1 MNRKHFFFLDPLIKN
16 HKMASALLML
26 LPAAAAAYGLSQNQ
40 MPKKQTT
47 APPEAPAVVAES
59 TTTPAASYRTN
70 QQIVANAKPM
80 TDFQK
85 NHSARPAASRYLRN
99 QGRRNDGPAA
109 IPMLASAQS
118 LYGQSVYN
126 SNLYNAEPTTKKVVG
141 TFKDSKGNVFQQYE
155 DKMPDPTG
163 IYHRNTSGRNRLQN
177 MIGEDDLFKRTKRD
191 AVNFN
196 GSNDLVRTDILP
208 MNTRSRAVE
217 SMRLN
222 IQNNLN
228 GCQPSNTNQVT
239 RAPFGMA
246 MEGGHFMLRPKPRL
260 PESMRY
266 EASKV
271 EEANPRDQQS
281 NIDLGGATLRGKM
294 RSGTDKTAKGRKG
307 NKRSEVDAAQTLGE
321 MTHCRD
327 GTAAMKINPL
337 MQIDTQ
343 QPNPYGSYGD
353 VKLSK
358 NRGMKGGN
366 KVAQVD
372 TFGAKTRDTKSVSC
386 TNRTR
391 SKKRNPTLMVGEYGA
406 EARDATYTK
415 DNTKRSMKKYRAEV
429 EEALTN
435 GVVLRAK
442 NPCMID
448 RTAVGPE
455 AMSNRDVLQQGQSAI
470 GEHAVKR
477 QNSGHQLRQQ
487 HAAPTEGTTASMDVG
502 GPERTKDLTMGNR
515 ITAGSFE
522 KHTRANP
529 LLRETPCHANVTL
542 PLRHSMVSGNRME
555 AISTSKE
562 GDYLN

>member
-1 MNRKHFFFLDPLIKN
+1 
-16 HKMASALLML
+16 ML
-26 LPAAAAAYGLSQNQ
+26 LPAAAAAFGLSQNQ
-40 MPKKQTT
+40 TPKQTT
-47 APPEAPAVVAES
+47 AVPKQPEAP
-59 TTTPAASYRTN
+59 TTPAASNYRTT
-70 QQIVANAKPM
+70 QQIVANATPM

-85 NHSARPAASRYLRN
+85 THGARPAASRHLRN
-99 QGRRNDGPAA
+99 QDMPNDGPAA
-109 IPMLASAQS
+109 LPMLAPASS
-118 LYGQSVYN
+118 LYGKGVYN
-126 SNLYNAEPTTKKVVG
+126 SNLYNAEPTTMKVVG
-141 TFKDSKGNVFQQYE
+141 TFTDSKGNVFQQYE
-155 DKMPDPTG
+155 DKRPDPTG

-177 MIGEDDLFKRTKRD
+177 MIGEDDLIKRTKRD
-191 AVNFN
+191 VVNFN
-196 GSNDLVRTDILP
+196 GRNDLVRTDILP
-208 MNTRSRAVE
+208 INTRTRAEE
-217 SMRLN
+217 SMRRN

-246 MEGGHFMLRPKPRL
+246 MEGGHFMLRAKPRL

-271 EEANPRDQQS
+271 EEANPRDRQS

-307 NKRSEVDAAQTLGE
+307 NKRQQVDAAQTLGE

-343 QPNPYGSYGD
+343 QPNPYGSFGD

-391 SKKRNPTLMVGEYGA
+391 SKKRNPTLMMGEYGA

-455 AMSNRDVLQQGQSAI
+455 AVSNRDVLQQGQSAI

-502 GPERTKDLTMGNR
+502 GQERMKDLTTANR

-529 LLRETPCHANVTL
+529 LLRETPCHVNVSL
-542 PLRHSMVSGNRME
+542 PVRHSMVSGDRMQ
-555 AISTSKE
+555 AISTSKG